1 MAFKPH
7 RDSRPMEDR
16 PKDVQMEASFFQ
28 GLGFL
33 TKKEQGKVM
42 GEFRRVLSEFK
53 QNGGCCES
61 QTNS

>member
-53 QNGGCCES
+53 QNGG
-61 QTNS
+61 